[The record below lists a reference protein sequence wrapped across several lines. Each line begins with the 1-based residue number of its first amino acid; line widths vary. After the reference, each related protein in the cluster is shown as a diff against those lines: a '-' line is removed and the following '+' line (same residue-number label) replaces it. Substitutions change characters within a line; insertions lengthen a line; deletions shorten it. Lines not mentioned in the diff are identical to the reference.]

1 MLQCVP
7 GNPKIAYQIEGDGP
21 ALIFL
26 HGIGGN
32 KDNWTRQMDFFC
44 NTHTVVAWDARGYGD
59 SDDYDGSLH
68 FRDFSHDLRRL
79 IDHLGF
85 DKSHL
90 CGLSMGGRIILDFW
104 EVYPDRVMSL
114 ALVDTF
120 PGFDDSFSIEGREKF
135 IRERRQPLVEGG
147 KEPADIA
154 PLVVPG
160 LVSPTASK
168 EVINELI
175 TSMNKLHKF
184 SYIKAIESMTRYAP
198 VTDVSDIDVPVQIIV
213 GEEDKLTPPSI
224 SRRMHEQIKDSRLAI
239 IPRSGH
245 LPNIEKPVEF
255 NISLKNFLE
264 EVRP

>member
-1 MLQCVP
+1 MLQYVP

-32 KDNWTRQMDFFC
+32 KDNWKRQMDFFC
-44 NTHTVVAWDARGYGD
+44 STHTVVAWDARGYGD

-68 FRDFSHDLRRL
+68 FRDFSHDLLRL

-85 DKSHL
+85 EKSHL

-104 EVYPDRVMSL
+104 EVYPDRVLSL

-120 PGFDDSFSIEGREKF
+120 PGFDDSFSMEGREKF
-135 IRERRQPLVEGG
+135 IRERRQPLVEDG

-154 PLVVPG
+154 PLVAPS

-168 EVINELI
+168 EIINELI
-175 TSMNKLHKF
+175 ASMNKLHKF
-184 SYIKAIESMTRYAP
+184 SYIKAIESMTRYES
-198 VTDVSDIDVPVQIIV
+198 VTDVSEIDVPVQVIV
-213 GEEDKLTPPSI
+213 GQEDKLTPPSI
-224 SRRMHEQIKDSRLAI
+224 SRKMHGQIKDSRLSI
-239 IPRSGH
+239 IPGSGH

-255 NISLKNFLE
+255 NSSMKNFLE
-264 EVRP
+264 EIRP

>member
-1 MLQCVP
+1 MLGYVP
-7 GNPKIAYQIEGDGP
+7 GSPKLAYQIEGDGP

-44 NTHTVVAWDARGYGD
+44 STHTVVAWDARGYGD

-68 FRDFSHDLRRL
+68 FRDFSHDLLRL

-85 DKSHL
+85 EKSHL

-104 EVYPDRVMSL
+104 EVYAERVMSL

-120 PGFDDSFSIEGREKF
+120 PGFDDSFSTEGREKF

-147 KEPADIA
+147 KELSDIA

-168 EVINELI
+168 EVLNELI

-184 SYIKAIESMTRYAP
+184 SYIKTIESMTRYEP
-198 VTDVSDIDVPVQIIV
+198 VTDVSEIDVPVQIIV

-224 SRRMHEQIKDSRLAI
+224 SQKMHEQIKDSRLAI
-239 IPRSGH
+239 IPGAGH

-255 NISLKNFLE
+255 NTSLRSFLE

>member
-1 MLQCVP
+1 MLRFVP
-7 GNPKIAYQIEGDGP
+7 GNPKLAYQIKGDGP
-21 ALIFL
+21 PLIFL

-44 NTHTVVAWDARGYGD
+44 STNTVVAWDARGYGN
-59 SDDYDGSLH
+59 SDDYDGSLD
-68 FRDFSHDLRRL
+68 FRDFSHDLLRL

-85 DKSHL
+85 KKSHL

-104 EVYPDRVMSL
+104 EVYPDRVISL

-120 PGFDDSFSIEGREKF
+120 PGFDDSFSMEGREKF
-135 IRERRQPLVEGG
+135 IRERRQPLVEHG

-160 LVSPTASK
+160 LVGPNASK
-168 EVINELI
+168 EVIDELI
-175 TSMNKLHKF
+175 ISMNKLHKF
-184 SYIKAIESMTRYAP
+184 SYIKAIESMTRYEQ
-198 VTDVSDIDVPVQIIV
+198 VTDVSEIDIPVQIIV

-224 SRRMHEQIKDSRLAI
+224 SRKMHEQIKNCRLAI
-239 IPRSGH
+239 IPESGH

-255 NISLKNFLE
+255 NASLKNFLE
-264 EVRP
+264 EVGP

>member
-1 MLQCVP
+1 MLGYVP
-7 GNPKIAYQIEGDGP
+7 GSPKLAYQIEGDGP

-44 NTHTVVAWDARGYGD
+44 STHTVVAWDARGYGD

-68 FRDFSHDLRRL
+68 FRDFSHDLLRL
-79 IDHLGF
+79 MDDLGF
-85 DKSHL
+85 EKSHL

-104 EVYPDRVMSL
+104 EVYADRVMSL

-120 PGFDDSFSIEGREKF
+120 PGFDDSFSTEGREKF

-147 KEPADIA
+147 KELSDIA

-168 EVINELI
+168 EVLNELI

-184 SYIKAIESMTRYAP
+184 SYIKTIESMTRYEP
-198 VTDVSDIDVPVQIIV
+198 VTDVSHIDVPVQIIV

-224 SRRMHEQIKDSRLAI
+224 SQKMHEQIKDSRLAI
-239 IPRSGH
+239 IPGAGH

-255 NISLKNFLE
+255 NTSLRSFLE

>member
-1 MLQCVP
+1 MLGYVP
-7 GNPKIAYQIEGDGP
+7 GSPKLAYQIEGDGP

-44 NTHTVVAWDARGYGD
+44 STHTVVAWDARGYGD

-68 FRDFSHDLRRL
+68 FRDFSHDLLRL

-85 DKSHL
+85 EKSHL

-104 EVYPDRVMSL
+104 EVYADRVMSL

-120 PGFDDSFSIEGREKF
+120 PGFDDSFSTEGREKF

-147 KEPADIA
+147 KELSDIA

-168 EVINELI
+168 EVLNELI

-184 SYIKAIESMTRYAP
+184 SYIKTIESMTRYEP
-198 VTDVSDIDVPVQIIV
+198 VTDVSEIDVPVQIIV

-224 SRRMHEQIKDSRLAI
+224 SQKMHEQIKDSRLAI
-239 IPRSGH
+239 IPGAGH
-245 LPNIEKPVEF
+245 LPNIERPVEF
-255 NISLKNFLE
+255 NTSLRSFLE

>member
-1 MLQCVP
+1 
-7 GNPKIAYQIEGDGP
+7 
-21 ALIFL
+21 
-26 HGIGGN
+26 
-32 KDNWTRQMDFFC
+32 MDFFC
-44 NTHTVVAWDARGYGD
+44 DTHTVVAWDARGYGD

-68 FRDFSHDLRRL
+68 FRDFSHDLLRL
-79 IDHLGF
+79 MDDLGF
-85 DKSHL
+85 EKSHL

-104 EVYPDRVMSL
+104 EVYADRVLSL

-120 PGFDDSFSIEGREKF
+120 PGFDDSFSMEGREKF

-147 KEPADIA
+147 KEPRDIA

-160 LVSPTASK
+160 LVSSTASK
-168 EVINELI
+168 GVINELI

-184 SYIKAIESMTRYAP
+184 SYIKTIESMTRYES
-198 VTDVSDIDVPVQIIV
+198 VTDVSEIDVPVQIIV

-224 SRRMHEQIKDSRLAI
+224 SQKMHEQIKDSRLAI
-239 IPRSGH
+239 IPGAGH

-255 NISLKNFLE
+255 NTSLRSFLE

>member
-1 MLQCVP
+1 MLQYVP

-32 KDNWTRQMDFFC
+32 KDNWKRQMDFFC
-44 NTHTVVAWDARGYGD
+44 STHTVVAWDARGYGD

-68 FRDFSHDLRRL
+68 FRDFSHDLLRL

-85 DKSHL
+85 EKSHL

-104 EVYPDRVMSL
+104 EVYPDRVLSL

-120 PGFDDSFSIEGREKF
+120 PGFDDSFSMEGREKF
-135 IRERRQPLVEGG
+135 IRERRQPLVEDG

-154 PLVVPG
+154 PLVAPG

-168 EVINELI
+168 EIINELI
-175 TSMNKLHKF
+175 ASMNKLHKF
-184 SYIKAIESMTRYAP
+184 SYIKAIESMTRYES
-198 VTDVSDIDVPVQIIV
+198 VTDVSEIDVPVQVIV
-213 GEEDKLTPPSI
+213 GQEDKLTPPSI
-224 SRRMHEQIKDSRLAI
+224 SRKMHGQIKDSRLSI
-239 IPRSGH
+239 IPGSGH

-255 NISLKNFLE
+255 NSSMKNFLE
-264 EVRP
+264 EIQP

>member
-32 KDNWTRQMDFFC
+32 KDNWVRQMDFFC

-85 DKSHL
+85 DKCHL

-160 LVSPTASK
+160 LVSPTAST

-184 SYIKAIESMTRYAP
+184 SYIKAIESMTRYEP
-198 VTDVSDIDVPVQIIV
+198 VTDVSEIDVPVQIIV

-224 SRRMHEQIKDSRLAI
+224 SQKMHEQIKDSRLAI
-239 IPRSGH
+239 IPGSGH

-264 EVRP
+264 EV